1 MGSKT
6 RWNMRFY
13 SGAWQRGVTAGGC
26 RNNSG
31 EDTALHWLLADIRS
45 LMFPLPDTFHI
56 NPQLQLH
63 LAAQDTAVL
72 SLSQHCVSEPQV
84 IGFTGYPLPPESDSI
99 GN

>member
-1 MGSKT
+1 
-6 RWNMRFY
+6 MRQQHLYYF
-13 SGAWQRGVTAGGC
+13 
-26 RNNSG
+26 
-31 EDTALHWLLADIRS
+31 LA
-45 LMFPLPDTFHI
+45 DTFHI

-63 LAAQDTAVL
+63 LSAQDTAVL